1 MLRAGYH
8 QLTLDWSL
16 FHLVNGSMRGD
27 DPLQD
32 SVQQFGSLSA
42 PLFAL
47 AVCALWF
54 FARPGGSPRLKIA
67 TASALTSAGL
77 GLLVNQVIGA
87 FWFRERPFAAHPSD
101 TVLLAHRSADPSF
114 PSDHATAAFA
124 IAFAV
129 LFFSRRLG
137 ALFLVAAT
145 AIGVSRVLLGLHYP
159 SDVVAGAAIG
169 LASAVLVTTV
179 GRPYVETAVRWLSRL
194 SDPIVEGTT
203 RRIAAAR
210 RSRRR

>member
-1 MLRAGYH
+1 MSA
-8 QLTLDWSL
+8 LDWSL

-32 SVQQFGSLSA
+32 TVEQFGSLSV

-67 TASALTSAGL
+67 TASALASAGL
-77 GLLVNQVIGA
+77 GLLVNQAIA
-87 FWFRERPFAAHPSD
+87 TFWFRERPFAAHPGG
-101 TVLLAHRSADPSF
+101 TVLLAHRSTDPSF

-129 LFFSRRLG
+129 LFFSRPLG
-137 ALFLVAAT
+137 AVFLVAAT
-145 AIGVSRVLLGLHYP
+145 AIGASRVLLGLHYP
-159 SDVVAGAAIG
+159 SDVAAGAVIG
-169 LASAVLVTTV
+169 LAAAILVTTL
-179 GRPYVETAVRWLSRL
+179 GRPYVETVVRWLSRL
-194 SDPIVEGTT
+194 SDPVVDRTT

-210 RSRRR
+210 RSLRR

>member
-1 MLRAGYH
+1 M
-8 QLTLDWSL
+8 
-16 FHLVNGSMRGD
+16 NGSLRGN
-27 DPLQD
+27 DPVQD
-32 SVQQFGSLSA
+32 SVEQFGSLSV

-47 AVCALWF
+47 AICALWF

-67 TASALTSAGL
+67 TASALIAAGV
-77 GLLVNQVIGA
+77 GLLTNQVIGSI
-87 FWFRERPFAAHPSD
+87 WFRERPFVAHPGD

-129 LFFSRRLG
+129 FFFSRRLG
-137 ALFLVAAT
+137 ALFLAAAT

-159 SDVVAGAAIG
+159 SDVAAGAVIG
-169 LASAVLVTTV
+169 LASALLVATL
-179 GRPYVETAVRWLSRL
+179 GRPYVDTGVRWLSRL

-210 RSRRR
+210 RSLRR